1 MRHSEGEQLRVIRVY
16 KPTMLD
22 RGNLPLF
29 IDGGKRYQ

>member
-1 MRHSEGEQLRVIRVY
+1 MRHSEGEQLRGMRVY